1 MQQAI
6 NDGVIFE
13 ASADTPDF
21 SPELAAAFGFTQAQA
36 EAVLKPALAARDL
49 PVSCSAFWRS
59 WPTGASAAAIP
70 GGLLKRSLNTPA
82 MRAAPAYCDVD
93 VAHQG

>member
-1 MQQAI
+1 MIGNMPPDMQQAI

-21 SPELAAAFGFTQAQA
+21 SPELAAAFGFTQARA
-36 EAVLKPALAARDL
+36 EAVLKPAPAARIS

-59 WPTGASAAAIP
+59 GRP
-70 GGLLKRSLNTPA
+70 GHQLQQSPA
-82 MRAAPAYCDVD
+82 VY
-93 VAHQG
+93 